1 MTSQERNARDY
12 CHSIGAD
19 PDEEID
25 CWQSHPNGGGYFTQ
39 ATRWRLYVG
48 AVIQHRHAAE

>member
-19 PDEEID
+19 PDALVR
-25 CWQSHPNGGGYFTQ
+25 GYDFKTYGHRGVMVQ
-39 ATRWRLYVG
+39 LRWRWYVN
-48 AVIQHRHAAE
+48 AVVTQKEAAE